1 MTRSSMDEDR
11 SEAPA
16 QKVEAEQ
23 RPHGEAPQTQVPFSE
38 REVPPPPRK
47 RVFLIV
53 LLVVGGALGYGAFEH
68 FLTDQRATESQAE
81 ATDFVPEVTT
91 ITAKAEDGPI
101 KLTLPGQTEPFNQST
116 IYPRAT
122 GYIAERR
129 VDIGSHR
136 LRASSRSRSPPRRRP
151 RRRSTR
157 PRPTLRSP
165 RSPRSATRS

>member
-53 LLVVGGALGYGAFEH
+53 LLVVGGAIVAPGDKLRYTVGI
-68 FLTDQRATESQAE
+68 
-81 ATDFVPEVTT
+81 DFTL
-91 ITAKAEDGPI
+91 KAPAVFI
-101 KLTLPGQTEPFNQST
+101 
-116 IYPRAT
+116 AT
-122 GYIAERR
+122 GVAVVLALGRKLLQPQPY
-129 VDIGSHR
+129 
-136 LRASSRSRSPPRRRP
+136 
-151 RRRSTR
+151 
-157 PRPTLRSP
+157 
-165 RSPRSATRS
+165 